1 MSIYADQVAVRIFH
15 VDDHEVIR
23 IGIGTV
29 IEKCPGLQLVG
40 WAATADEALHRI
52 PVARP
57 DVAILDI
64 QLGDGPNG
72 IELCREIRSRWPD
85 IQCLMFTAYGDDH
98 SVFASIMAGASGYL
112 LKGGDAAAVLDAVQ
126 AVAAGHSLLDPGV
139 TAKVLDRLRAARTKE
154 PSLTERERAI
164 LQLIAEGATNRQ
176 IGEALYLAEKTV
188 RNYVSGL
195 LAKLGVQRRGEAAAY
210 AARQTAEQRRPASN
224 M

>member
-1 MSIYADQVAVRIFH
+1 MLPVMAVRIFH

-23 IGIGTV
+23 IGIDTV
-29 IEKCPGLQLVG
+29 IEKCSGLQLVG
-40 WAATADEALHRI
+40 WAATAEEALHRI

-72 IELCREIRSRWPD
+72 IELCREIRSRWPE
-85 IQCLMFTAYGDDH
+85 IHCLMFTSYGDDH

-112 LKGGDAAAVLDAVQ
+112 LKGVGAAALMDAVR
-126 AVAAGHSLLDPGV
+126 AVAAGRSLLDPKV
-139 TAKVLDRLRAARTKE
+139 TAKVLERVRGGTNE
-154 PSLTERERAI
+154 PALTQREQAI
-164 LQLIAEGATNRQ
+164 LRLISEGATNRE
-176 IGEALYLAEKTV
+176 IGNKLHLAEKTV

-195 LAKLGVQRRGEAAAY
+195 LAKLGVQRRSEAAAY
-210 AARQTAEQRRPASN
+210 AARQTAEGRRPASS

>member
-1 MSIYADQVAVRIFH
+1 MAVRVFH
-15 VDDHEVIR
+15 VDDHEVVR
-23 IGIGTV
+23 IGIDAV
-29 IEKCPGLQLVG
+29 IEKAPGLQLVG

-57 DVAILDI
+57 NVAILDI

-85 IQCLMFTAYGDDH
+85 IHCLMFTTYGDDQ

-112 LKGGDAAAVLDAVQ
+112 LKGVGSAPLVEAVQ
-126 AVAAGHSLLDPGV
+126 AVAAGRSLLDPKV
-139 TAKVLDRLRAARTKE
+139 TAKVLERVRGAARKNE
-154 PSLTERERAI
+154 PALTEREQAI
-164 LQLIAEGATNRQ
+164 LALIAEGATNRE
-176 IGEALYLAEKTV
+176 IGGKLHLAEKTV

-195 LAKLGVQRRGEAAAY
+195 LAKLGVQRRSEAAAY
-210 AARQTAEQRRPASN
+210 AARQTAEQRRSAPS

>member
-1 MSIYADQVAVRIFH
+1 MAVRIFH
-15 VDDHEVIR
+15 VDDHELIR
-23 IGIGTV
+23 IGIDAV

-40 WAATADEALHRI
+40 WAATAEEALHRI

-64 QLGDGPNG
+64 QLGEGTNG

-85 IQCLMFTAYGDDH
+85 IHCLMFTAYGDDQ

-112 LKGGDAAAVLDAVQ
+112 LKGVGAAKLMDAVR
-126 AVAAGHSLLDPGV
+126 AVAAGRSLLDPGV
-139 TAKVLDRLRAARTKE
+139 TAKVLERLRGAGRNNE
-154 PSLTERERAI
+154 PALTVREQAI
-164 LQLIAEGATNRQ
+164 LDLIAEGATNRE
-176 IGEALYLAEKTV
+176 IGAALHLAEKTV

-195 LAKLGVQRRGEAAAY
+195 LAKLGVQRRSEAAAY
-210 AARQTAEQRRPASN
+210 AARQTAERRRPASS

>member
-1 MSIYADQVAVRIFH
+1 MAVRIFH

-23 IGIGTV
+23 IGIETV
-29 IEKCPGLQLVG
+29 IQKCPELQVVG

-72 IELCREIRSRWPD
+72 IELCREIRSRWPE
-85 IQCLMFTAYGDDH
+85 IHCLMFTGYADDH

-112 LKGGDAAAVLDAVQ
+112 LKGMKADKLLDAVR
-126 AVAAGHSLLDPGV
+126 AVAAGRSLLDPGV
-139 TAKVLDRLRAARTKE
+139 TAKVLERLRGAGRTSE
-154 PSLTERERAI
+154 PALTERERTI

-176 IGEALYLAEKTV
+176 IGAKLHLAEKTV

-210 AARQTAEQRRPASN
+210 AVRQTAEQRRPASN

>member
-1 MSIYADQVAVRIFH
+1 MAVRIFH

-23 IGIGTV
+23 VGIETIIG
-29 IEKCPGLQLVG
+29 KCPELQLVG
-40 WAATADEALHRI
+40 WAGSAEEALHRI

-57 DVAILDI
+57 DVALLDI

-72 IELCREIRSRWPD
+72 IELCREIRSRWPE
-85 IQCLMFTAYGDDH
+85 IHCLMFTAYADDH

-112 LKGGDAAAVLDAVQ
+112 LKGVNSSTLLDAVR
-126 AVAAGHSLLDPGV
+126 AVAQGRSLLDPGV
-139 TAKVLDRLRAARTKE
+139 TAKVLERLRGASRSNE

-176 IGEALYLAEKTV
+176 IGERLYLAEKTV

-195 LAKLGVQRRGEAAAY
+195 LAKLGVQRRSEAAAY
-210 AARQTAEQRRPASN
+210 VARQTAEERRPASN

>member
-1 MSIYADQVAVRIFH
+1 MAVRIFH

-23 IGIGTV
+23 IGIETV
-29 IEKCPGLQLVG
+29 IQKCPELQVVG

-72 IELCREIRSRWPD
+72 IELCREIRSRWPE
-85 IQCLMFTAYGDDH
+85 IHCLMFTGYADDH

-112 LKGGDAAAVLDAVQ
+112 LKGMKAHKLLDAVR
-126 AVAAGHSLLDPGV
+126 AVAAGRSLLDPGV
-139 TAKVLDRLRAARTKE
+139 TAKVLERLRGAGRTNE
-154 PSLTERERAI
+154 PALTERERTI

-176 IGEALYLAEKTV
+176 IGARLHLAEKTV
-188 RNYVSGL
+188 RNYVSGR

-210 AARQTAEQRRPASN
+210 AARQIAEQRRPASS

>member
-1 MSIYADQVAVRIFH
+1 MAVRIFH

-23 IGIGTV
+23 IGIETV
-29 IEKCPGLQLVG
+29 IQKCPELQLVG

-72 IELCREIRSRWPD
+72 IELCREIRSRWPE
-85 IQCLMFTAYGDDH
+85 IHCLMFTGYADDH

-112 LKGGDAAAVLDAVQ
+112 LKGMNADKVLDAVR
-126 AVAAGHSLLDPGV
+126 AVAAGRSLLDPGV
-139 TAKVLDRLRAARTKE
+139 TAKVLERLRGAGRTNE
-154 PSLTERERAI
+154 PALTERERTI
-164 LQLIAEGATNRQ
+164 LQLISEGATNRQ
-176 IGEALYLAEKTV
+176 IGAKLHLAEKTV

-195 LAKLGVQRRGEAAAY
+195 LAKLGVQRRSEAAAY

>member
-1 MSIYADQVAVRIFH
+1 MSVRIFH

-23 IGIGTV
+23 IGIEAV
-29 IEKCPGLQLVG
+29 IQKCPELQVVG

-72 IELCREIRSRWPD
+72 IELCREIRSRWPE
-85 IQCLMFTAYGDDH
+85 IHCLMFTGYADDH

-112 LKGGDAAAVLDAVQ
+112 LKGMKADKLLDAVR
-126 AVAAGHSLLDPGV
+126 AVAAGRSLLDPGV
-139 TAKVLDRLRAARTKE
+139 TANVLERLRGAGRTNE
-154 PSLTERERAI
+154 PALTERERTI

-176 IGEALYLAEKTV
+176 IGAKLHLAEKTV